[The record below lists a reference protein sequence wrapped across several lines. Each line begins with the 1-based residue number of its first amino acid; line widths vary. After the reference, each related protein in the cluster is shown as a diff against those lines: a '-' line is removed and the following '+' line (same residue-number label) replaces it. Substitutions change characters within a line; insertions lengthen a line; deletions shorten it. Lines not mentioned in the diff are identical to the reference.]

1 MSLVVGIA
9 TAGLGV
15 AAVLVLI
22 RLLLGP
28 TLADRMVALDSL
40 LVLLAVGIAVNAAAT
55 GSGEFLDVMIVV
67 SLLGFIG
74 SVTVARFIEKRGP

>member
-1 MSLVVGIA
+1 MSVVAGIA
-9 TAGLGV
+9 TAGLAI

-28 TLADRMVALDSL
+28 TLADRMVALDAL
-40 LVLLAVGIAVNAAAT
+40 LVLIASGIAVNAAST